1 MSTVAFTRAVA
12 IIAAICL
19 PALASANVI
28 EGKAEVID
36 GDSLRVDGT
45 EVRLFGVDAPEY
57 TQTCFDNGAAV
68 PCGVMAKDALEG
80 LIGGDLKRPGFS
92 GGCFV

>member
-1 MSTVAFTRAVA
+1 MLTVAFTRAIA
-12 IIAAICL
+12 IIAAISP

-45 EVRLFGVDAPEY
+45 EVRLFGVDAP
-57 TQTCFDNGAAV
+57 
-68 PCGVMAKDALEG
+68 
-80 LIGGDLKRPGFS
+80 
-92 GGCFV
+92 